1 MFLHNRH
8 CLYGQE
14 GWPGKSKMWYPWSIA
29 WQLVSGADLWLLHL
43 VFHIPFLF
51 AVFVTMWQLLIHI
64 LVDAQAKKYDLTQV
78 HLIWITHC
86 IFDIVKEHN
95 ISMTFFDKR
104 GVVQIWGSQDSYKA
118 LKNVWQC
125 TTYFLPHFW
134 ITISSF
140 RMFSNV
146 GKSIVLL
153 CQQTMR
159 PNTRMLS
166 EIEKIIIKDK
176 GKIYNKLKI
185 DPSAYIFV
193 FVLTFLCHK
202 VTHVL
207 FSGWATFLRIWYWST
222 CHYWCLWWEPQT
234 SRDASRVPAKWHGR
248 RRTYTIWHTSEKS
261 SDGEPPWQK
270 FTWDDS
276 SLHCRNGKLSRLLT
290 RGLLDWQSVRW

>member
-1 MFLHNRH
+1 MTSHKCTWYESLTAFLTLWRNTISPWRSLIREV
-8 CLYGQE
+8 LYRYGAVRTVIK
-14 GWPGKSKMWYPWSIA
+14 PSKMSDNV
-29 WQLVSGADLWLLHL
+29 Q
-43 VFHIPFLF
+43 HIF
-51 AVFVTMWQLLIHI
+51 
-64 LVDAQAKKYDLTQV
+64 
-78 HLIWITHC
+78 
-86 IFDIVKEHN
+86 
-95 ISMTFFDKR
+95 
-104 GVVQIWGSQDSYKA
+104 
-118 LKNVWQC
+118 
-125 TTYFLPHFW
+125 PHFW

-207 FSGWATFLRIWYWST
+207 FSGWGHIPPHLILI
-222 CHYWCLWWEPQT
+222 HMPLLML
-234 SRDASRVPAKWHGR
+234 VV
-248 RRTYTIWHTSEKS
+248 RTAN
-261 SDGEPPWQK
+261 Q
-270 FTWDDS
+270 
-276 SLHCRNGKLSRLLT
+276 
-290 RGLLDWQSVRW
+290 